1 MAEKYILVALAGIAA
16 ERILTGRK
24 IKAGSYQDGLTAWY
38 YMDQLVYEEDE
49 VKAYSEWLLA
59 RAENLLRL
67 QANWFAVETLANK
80 LLMEKYIG
88 SKRAHEIIR
97 AAWKDSVPQF
107 KNPPEE

>member
-24 IKAGSYQDGLTAWY
+24 VKAGSYQDGRTAGY
-38 YMDQLVYEEDE
+38 YMDQLVYEEEE

-59 RAENLLRL
+59 HAENLLRL
-67 QANWFAVETLANK
+67 QDNWFAVETLADE
-80 LLMEKYIG
+80 LLKEKYIG

-107 KNPPEE
+107 KSPPEE